1 MKRVWIEKTGDPS
14 VMRVRDEA
22 DLSPGPGEVR
32 IAVEAA
38 VRMGWDALIGDT
50 GIFIG
55 MKSFGESA
63 PCKTLYEHF
72 GITAKA
78 VADAAL
84 ARLPR

>member
-1 MKRVWIEKTGDPS
+1 M
-14 VMRVRDEA
+14 
-22 DLSPGPGEVR
+22 DLFLDQDGAYRAKVIGSAPVR

>member
-1 MKRVWIEKTGDPS
+1 
-14 VMRVRDEA
+14 
-22 DLSPGPGEVR
+22 
-32 IAVEAA
+32 
-38 VRMGWDALIGDT
+38 MGWDALIGDT